1 MFPAHAVQG
10 AAVHHDRRAGHRIVA
25 ALGTVEFSAQT
36 ALRGVRNAG
45 AQGHELFGHLTGEGR
60 QQAVVFSANQH
71 EGARQGCGALPRLVA
86 LTNRQ
91 QQARQR

>member
-1 MFPAHAVQG
+1 M
-10 AAVHHDRRAGHRIVA
+10 AAF
-25 ALGTVEFSAQT
+25 GTVELGAQT

-45 AQGHELFGHLTGEGR
+45 AQGHELFGYLTGEGR
-60 QQAVVFSANQH
+60 QQAVVLAANQH